1 MVKIIGMDVFDWRF
15 PTSIQSDGS
24 DAVHK
29 DLDVRECFSP
39 DPLSSNASRKMS
51 EARAGTSASGA
62 R

>member
-29 DLDVRECFSP
+29 DPDVREWFSP
-39 DPLSSNASRKMS
+39 DPLSSNAS
-51 EARAGTSASGA
+51 
-62 R
+62 